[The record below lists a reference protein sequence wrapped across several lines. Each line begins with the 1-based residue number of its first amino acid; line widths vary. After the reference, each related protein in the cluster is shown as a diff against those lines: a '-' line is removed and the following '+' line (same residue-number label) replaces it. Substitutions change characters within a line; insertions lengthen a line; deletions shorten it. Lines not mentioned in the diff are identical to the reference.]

1 MVRTGHCTFVRT
13 PNTYPNINCGLWL
26 GVTCQ
31 CWFIDW
37 NKYTTRMQDVRGG
50 GEEVYGN
57 PLCFPLNF
65 AMNLKHRKQENQKV
79 L

>member
-1 MVRTGHCTFVRT
+1 MVRTGRCTFVRT
-13 PNTYPNINCGLWL
+13 PNTYLNINCGLWL
-26 GVTCQ
+26 GVMCQ

-50 GEEVYGN
+50 REEVCGN
-57 PLCFPLNF
+57 LCAFHLI
-65 AMNLKHRKQENQKV
+65 L